1 VKTFNKSSSGKHYSE
16 RSEIPIILFSL
27 FFLFMDSNIISA
39 IAWVSK
45 GYALRV
51 PKEYE
56 FEELDVQEM
65 KKDPIVSK
73 KYCILIIL
81 VCAVI

>member
-1 VKTFNKSSSGKHYSE
+1 
-16 RSEIPIILFSL
+16 
-27 FFLFMDSNIISA
+27 MDSNLISA

-56 FEELDVQEM
+56 FDEEEIQEM
-65 KKDPIVSK
+65 KKDPLVSK
-73 KYCILIIL
+73 K
-81 VCAVI
+81 

>member
-1 VKTFNKSSSGKHYSE
+1 
-16 RSEIPIILFSL
+16 
-27 FFLFMDSNIISA
+27 MDSNIISA

-56 FEELDVQEM
+56 FEEDDIE
-65 KKDPIVSK
+65 
-73 KYCILIIL
+73 
-81 VCAVI
+81 

>member
-1 VKTFNKSSSGKHYSE
+1 
-16 RSEIPIILFSL
+16 
-27 FFLFMDSNIISA
+27 MDSNIISA